1 MASKITSTSPFFTAS
16 PIFLLIDNTI
26 PAIGA
31 GTTSPS
37 PVGAG
42 EEAAFFSST
51 GALGAGVGAA
61 ANFCAASSFEISFS
75 ETINVSP
82 FTSTSYFF
90 I

>member
-1 MASKITSTSPFFTAS
+1 MASKIHKYISFFHCITD
-16 PIFLLIDNTI
+16 ILLTDNTI

-42 EEAAFFSST
+42 AGAAFFSST

-61 ANFCAASSFEISFS
+61 ANFVLLLHLKFLL
-75 ETINVSP
+75 VRR
-82 FTSTSYFF
+82 
-90 I
+90 

>member
-16 PIFLLIDNTI
+16 PIFLLTDNTI

-42 EEAAFFSST
+42 ACVGFFSST
-51 GALGAGVGAA
+51 GALGAGAA
-61 ANFCAASSFEISFS
+61 ANFCVASSFEISFS